1 MYNPVDADDETRREM
16 ESVPKQCDPN
26 RDKEMFKMTRMV
38 MATAALSTLLLLIG
52 TAAPLH
58 AQHDDPNMEWVMD
71 GPLYDRLGGEEM
83 IMGVIDDFVATA
95 VEEEPLKSNLEGI
108 DQGAWKETLL
118 AQFTF
123 VSGGEIEYEGSSFK
137 ESLAEM
143 GIEEASME
151 TVADQL
157 TIALEL
163 NEAWPEDVDELL
175 VALELKEAEL
185 TEEEMAEEGV
195 AEGEME
201 AVSGQDSEAG
211 DAGGEAT
218 ADSEAGDTGEVTVE
232 ADGDAGD
239 TGGEA
244 ATSETGESSEASET
258 SEASEAGDASG
269 DAGTSETG
277 DAAADGGTR
286 K

>member
-1 MYNPVDADDETRREM
+1 M
-16 ESVPKQCDPN
+16 ESVPKQRDPN
-26 RDKEMFKMTRMV
+26 RNKEMFKMTRMV
-38 MATAALSTLLLLIG
+38 MATAALSALLLLIG

-83 IMGVIDDFVATA
+83 IMGVIDDFVAAA
-95 VEEEPLKSNLEGI
+95 VEEEPLKGRLEGV
-108 DQGAWKETLL
+108 DQDAWKEILL

-185 TEEEMAEEGV
+185 TDEEMAEEGMT
-195 AEGEME
+195 EGEME
-201 AVSGQDSEAG
+201 AGSGQGSEAG
-211 DAGGEAT
+211 NTGAEAT
-218 ADSEAGDTGEVTVE
+218 ADSEAGDAGDVTVE
-232 ADGDAGD
+232 AESDAGE
-239 TGGEA
+239 TAGEA
-244 ATSETGESSEASET
+244 EASESSET
-258 SEASEAGDASG
+258 GDASG
-269 DAGTSETG
+269 DAGTGETG

>member
-1 MYNPVDADDETRREM
+1 
-16 ESVPKQCDPN
+16 
-26 RDKEMFKMTRMV
+26 MTRMV
-38 MATAALSTLLLLIG
+38 MATAALSALLLLIG

-83 IMGVIDDFVATA
+83 IMGVIDDFVAAA
-95 VEEEPLKSNLEGI
+95 VEEEGLKAHLEGV
-108 DQGAWKETLL
+108 DQEAWKESLM

-185 TEEEMAEEGV
+185 TEEEMAEDG
-195 AEGEME
+195 
-201 AVSGQDSEAG
+201 SGQDSEAG
-211 DAGGEAT
+211 DAGEEAT
-218 ADSEAGDTGEVTVE
+218 ADSEAGDAGDATVE
-232 ADGDAGD
+232 ADSDTGDAGE
-239 TGGEA
+239 EA
-244 ATSETGESSEASET
+244 ATSETGET
-258 SEASEAGDASG
+258 SDAGDAAGDAAASEAGDASG

-277 DAAADGGTR
+277 DAAADGETR

>member
-1 MYNPVDADDETRREM
+1 
-16 ESVPKQCDPN
+16 
-26 RDKEMFKMTRMV
+26 MTRMV
-38 MATAALSTLLLLIG
+38 MATAALSALLLLIG

-83 IMGVIDDFVATA
+83 IMGVIDEFVAAA
-95 VEEEPLKSNLEGI
+95 VEEEPLKGHLEGV
-108 DQGAWKETLL
+108 DQDAWKETLL

-185 TEEEMAEEGV
+185 TEEEMAEEGMT
-195 AEGEME
+195 EGEME
-201 AVSGQDSEAG
+201 AGSGQDGEAG

-218 ADSEAGDTGEVTVE
+218 ADSEAGDSGDVTVE
-232 ADGDAGD
+232 ADGEAGDAGGD
-239 TGGEA
+239 A
-244 ATSETGESSEASET
+244 EASET
-258 SEASEAGDASG
+258 SDAATDDG
-269 DAGTSETG
+269 G
-277 DAAADGGTR
+277 DAAAGETSDAATDDGPR
-286 K
+286 N

>member
-1 MYNPVDADDETRREM
+1 
-16 ESVPKQCDPN
+16 
-26 RDKEMFKMTRMV
+26 MTRMA
-38 MATAALSTLLLLIG
+38 MATAALSALLLLAG

-83 IMGVIDDFVATA
+83 IMGVIDDFVAGA
-95 VEEEPLKSNLEGI
+95 VEEEPLKGHLEGV
-108 DQGAWKETLL
+108 DQDAWKQTLL

-123 VSGGEIEYEGSSFK
+123 VSGGEIEYDGSSFK

-143 GIEEASME
+143 GIGEASME

-157 TIALEL
+157 TLALEL

-185 TEEEMAEEGV
+185 AEEEMAEEGMT
-195 AEGEME
+195 EGEME
-201 AVSGQDSEAG
+201 AGSGQDSEAG
-211 DAGGEAT
+211 NADGEATADGEAGDAGDETVEADGEAGDAGDEAVESDSDAGDAGGEAG
-218 ADSEAGDTGEVTVE
+218 A
-232 ADGDAGD
+232 
-239 TGGEA
+239 
-244 ATSETGESSEASET
+244 SEAS
-258 SEASEAGDASG
+258 DSG
-269 DAGTSETG
+269 AG

-286 K
+286 E

>member
-1 MYNPVDADDETRREM
+1 
-16 ESVPKQCDPN
+16 
-26 RDKEMFKMTRMV
+26 MTR
-38 MATAALSTLLLLIG
+38 MATAALSALLLLIG
-52 TAAPLH
+52 TAVPLH

-83 IMGVIDDFVATA
+83 IMGVIDDFVAAA
-95 VEEEPLKSNLEGI
+95 VEEEPLKNQLEGV
-108 DQGAWKETLL
+108 DQDAWKETLL

-185 TEEEMAEEGV
+185 TEEEMAEEGMTEEGMT
-195 AEGEME
+195 EGETE
-201 AVSGQDSEAG
+201 AGSGQDSEAG
-211 DAGGEAT
+211 NAGGEAT
-218 ADSEAGDTGEVTVE
+218 ADSEAKDEGDVTVE
-232 ADGDAGD
+232 ADSDAGNADGDAEVSETSDTGDAGSDAAAGETND
-239 TGGEA
+239 T
-244 ATSETGESSEASET
+244 
-258 SEASEAGDASG
+258 
-269 DAGTSETG
+269 
-277 DAAADGGTR
+277 AADGGPR
-286 K
+286 N

>member
-1 MYNPVDADDETRREM
+1 MV
-16 ESVPKQCDPN
+16 SVPRQRDPN
-26 RDKEMFKMTRMV
+26 RDKEIFKMTRMV
-38 MATAALSTLLLLIG
+38 MATAALSALLLLIG

-83 IMGVIDDFVATA
+83 IMGVIDEFVAAA
-95 VEEEPLKSNLEGI
+95 VEEEQLKGHLEGV
-108 DQGAWKETLL
+108 DQDAWKETLL

-185 TEEEMAEEGV
+185 TEEEMAEEGMT
-195 AEGEME
+195 EGEME
-201 AVSGQDSEAG
+201 AGSGQDGEAG

-218 ADSEAGDTGEVTVE
+218 ADSEAGDSGDVTVE
-232 ADGDAGD
+232 ADGEAGGDA
-239 TGGEA
+239 
-244 ATSETGESSEASET
+244 EASET
-258 SEASEAGDASG
+258 SDAAM
-269 DAGTSETG
+269 DAGG
-277 DAAADGGTR
+277 DAAAGETSDAATDDGPR
-286 K
+286 H

>member
-1 MYNPVDADDETRREM
+1 
-16 ESVPKQCDPN
+16 
-26 RDKEMFKMTRMV
+26 MTRMV
-38 MATAALSTLLLLIG
+38 MATAALSALLLLIG

-83 IMGVIDDFVATA
+83 IMGVIDEFVAAA
-95 VEEEPLKSNLEGI
+95 VEEEPLKGHLEGV
-108 DQGAWKETLL
+108 DQDAWKETLL

-185 TEEEMAEEGV
+185 TEEEMAEEGMT
-195 AEGEME
+195 EGEME
-201 AVSGQDSEAG
+201 AGSGQDGEAG

-218 ADSEAGDTGEVTVE
+218 ADSEAGDSGDVTVE
-232 ADGDAGD
+232 ADGEAGDAGGD
-239 TGGEA
+239 A
-244 ATSETGESSEASET
+244 EASET
-258 SEASEAGDASG
+258 SDAAM
-269 DAGTSETG
+269 DAGS
-277 DAAADGGTR
+277 DAAAGGTSDAATDDGPR
-286 K
+286 N

>member
-1 MYNPVDADDETRREM
+1 
-16 ESVPKQCDPN
+16 
-26 RDKEMFKMTRMV
+26 MTRLV
-38 MATAALSTLLLLIG
+38 MATAALSALVLLVG

-83 IMGVIDDFVATA
+83 IMGVIDDFVAAA
-95 VEEEPLKSNLEGI
+95 VEEEPLKGHLEGV
-108 DQGAWKETLL
+108 DQDAWKETLL

-123 VSGGEIEYEGSSFK
+123 VSGGEIEYDGSSFK

-185 TEEEMAEEGV
+185 TEEEMAEEGT
-195 AEGEME
+195 E
-201 AVSGQDSEAG
+201 AGSGQDSEAG
-211 DAGGEAT
+211 STDGEAT
-218 ADSEAGDTGEVTVE
+218 ADSEAGGTGDGTVE
-232 ADGDAGD
+232 ADGDAAAAGD
-239 TGGEA
+239 ETVEADSDAGEA
-244 ATSETGESSEASET
+244 GGDAGASEASDSGASD
-258 SEASEAGDASG
+258 SEASD
-269 DAGTSETG
+269 T
-277 DAAADGGTR
+277 AADGGTR
-286 K
+286 E

>member
-1 MYNPVDADDETRREM
+1 MVRSARGESFDFLTDFPIFLYNPVDADDETRREM
-16 ESVPKQCDPN
+16 KSVPKQRDPN
-26 RDKEMFKMTRMV
+26 RDKEIFKMTRMV
-38 MATAALSTLLLLIG
+38 MATAALFALLLLIG

-83 IMGVIDDFVATA
+83 IMGVIDDFVAAA
-95 VEEEPLKSNLEGI
+95 VEEEPLKGHLEGV
-108 DQGAWKETLL
+108 DQDAWKETLL

-185 TEEEMAEEGV
+185 TEEEMAEEEMAEEGMT
-195 AEGEME
+195 EGEME
-201 AVSGQDSEAG
+201 DGSGQDSEAG
-211 DAGGEAT
+211 DDG
-218 ADSEAGDTGEVTVE
+218 
-232 ADGDAGD
+232 GDA
-239 TGGEA
+239 A
-244 ATSETGESSEASET
+244 
-258 SEASEAGDASG
+258 ASEAGDASG

>member
-1 MYNPVDADDETRREM
+1 
-16 ESVPKQCDPN
+16 
-26 RDKEMFKMTRMV
+26 MTRM
-38 MATAALSTLLLLIG
+38 ALGTAALSALLLLIG
-52 TAAPLH
+52 NAVPVH

-83 IMGVIDDFVATA
+83 IMGVIDDFVASA
-95 VEEEPLKSNLEGI
+95 VEEEPLKGHLEGV
-108 DQGAWKETLL
+108 DQDAWKETLL

-123 VSGGEIEYEGSSFK
+123 VSGGEIEYDGSSFK

-175 VALELKEAEL
+175 VALELKEAEF
-185 TEEEMAEEGV
+185 TEEEMAEEGMT
-195 AEGEME
+195 EGEME
-201 AVSGQDSEAG
+201 EGSGPDSEAG
-211 DAGGEAT
+211 NTNTGGEAT
-218 ADSEAGDTGEVTVE
+218 ADSESEDAGGVTVE
-232 ADGDAGD
+232 ASEA
-239 TGGEA
+239 GEA
-244 ATSETGESSEASET
+244 AGEA
-258 SEASEAGDASG
+258 EASEAGEAGGDAEASEASDTGDASG

>member
-1 MYNPVDADDETRREM
+1 
-16 ESVPKQCDPN
+16 
-26 RDKEMFKMTRMV
+26 MTRMV
-38 MATAALSTLLLLIG
+38 MATAALSALLLLIG

-83 IMGVIDDFVATA
+83 IMGVIDEFVAAA
-95 VEEEPLKSNLEGI
+95 VEVEQLKGHLEGV
-108 DQGAWKETLL
+108 DQDAWKETLL

-185 TEEEMAEEGV
+185 TEEEMAEEGMT
-195 AEGEME
+195 EGEME
-201 AVSGQDSEAG
+201 AGSGQDGEAG

-218 ADSEAGDTGEVTVE
+218 ADSEAGDSGDVTVE
-232 ADGDAGD
+232 ADGEAGEDA
-239 TGGEA
+239 
-244 ATSETGESSEASET
+244 EASET
-258 SEASEAGDASG
+258 SDAAM
-269 DAGTSETG
+269 DAGG
-277 DAAADGGTR
+277 DAAAGETSDAATDDGPR
-286 K
+286 N

>member
-1 MYNPVDADDETRREM
+1 
-16 ESVPKQCDPN
+16 
-26 RDKEMFKMTRMV
+26 MTRMV
-38 MATAALSTLLLLIG
+38 MATAALFALLLLIG

-83 IMGVIDDFVATA
+83 IMGVIDDFVASA
-95 VEEEPLKSNLEGI
+95 VEEEPLKGHLEGV
-108 DQGAWKETLL
+108 DQDAWKETLL

-185 TEEEMAEEGV
+185 TEEGMT
-195 AEGEME
+195 EGEME
-201 AVSGQDSEAG
+201 DGSGQGSEAG
-211 DAGGEAT
+211 DDG
-218 ADSEAGDTGEVTVE
+218 
-232 ADGDAGD
+232 GDA
-239 TGGEA
+239 A
-244 ATSETGESSEASET
+244 
-258 SEASEAGDASG
+258 ASEAGDASG

>member
-1 MYNPVDADDETRREM
+1 
-16 ESVPKQCDPN
+16 
-26 RDKEMFKMTRMV
+26 MTRMV
-38 MATAALSTLLLLIG
+38 MATAALSALLLLIG

-83 IMGVIDDFVATA
+83 IMGVIDDFVAAA
-95 VEEEPLKSNLEGI
+95 VEEEPLKGHLEGV
-108 DQGAWKETLL
+108 DQDAWKETLL

-185 TEEEMAEEGV
+185 TEEEMAEEGMT
-195 AEGEME
+195 EGEME
-201 AVSGQDSEAG
+201 AGSGQDGDAG
-211 DAGGEAT
+211 DAGGDAT
-218 ADSEAGDTGEVTVE
+218 ADSEAGDAGDVTVE
-232 ADGDAGD
+232 ADSDAGDAGGD
-239 TGGEA
+239 A
-244 ATSETGESSEASET
+244 A
-258 SEASEAGDASG
+258 ASEAGDASG
-269 DAGTSETG
+269 DAGTSETE

>member
-1 MYNPVDADDETRREM
+1 MVRPARGESFDFLTDFPIFLYNPVDADDETRREM
-16 ESVPKQCDPN
+16 KSVPKQRDPN
-26 RDKEMFKMTRMV
+26 RDKEIFKMTRMV
-38 MATAALSTLLLLIG
+38 MATAALFALLLLIG

-83 IMGVIDDFVATA
+83 IMGVIDDFVASA
-95 VEEEPLKSNLEGI
+95 VEEEPLKGHLEGV
-108 DQGAWKETLL
+108 DQDAWKETLL

-185 TEEEMAEEGV
+185 TEEGMT
-195 AEGEME
+195 EGEME
-201 AVSGQDSEAG
+201 DGSGQGSEAG
-211 DAGGEAT
+211 DDG
-218 ADSEAGDTGEVTVE
+218 
-232 ADGDAGD
+232 GDA
-239 TGGEA
+239 A
-244 ATSETGESSEASET
+244 
-258 SEASEAGDASG
+258 ASEAGDASG

>member
-1 MYNPVDADDETRREM
+1 M
-16 ESVPKQCDPN
+16 ESVPKQRDPY
-26 RDKEMFKMTRMV
+26 RDKEIFKMTRMV
-38 MATAALSTLLLLIG
+38 MATAALSALLLLIG

-83 IMGVIDDFVATA
+83 IMGVIDDFVAAA
-95 VEEEPLKSNLEGI
+95 VDEEPLKGHLEGV
-108 DQGAWKETLL
+108 DQDAWKETLL

-185 TEEEMAEEGV
+185 TEVEMAEEGMT
-195 AEGEME
+195 EGEME
-201 AVSGQDSEAG
+201 PGSGQDSEAG

-218 ADSEAGDTGEVTVE
+218 ADGETGDAGDVTVE
-232 ADGDAGD
+232 VDSDAGGDAEASETSDAGDADGDAG
-239 TGGEA
+239 
-244 ATSETGESSEASET
+244 
-258 SEASEAGDASG
+258 ASEA
-269 DAGTSETG
+269 G

-286 K
+286 Q

>member
-1 MYNPVDADDETRREM
+1 
-16 ESVPKQCDPN
+16 
-26 RDKEMFKMTRMV
+26 MTRMV
-38 MATAALSTLLLLIG
+38 MATAALSALLLLIG

-71 GPLYDRLGGEEM
+71 GPLFDRLGGEEM
-83 IMGVIDDFVATA
+83 IMGVIDDFVAAA
-95 VEEEPLKSNLEGI
+95 VEEEPLKGHLEGV
-108 DQGAWKETLL
+108 DQDAWKETLL

-123 VSGGEIEYEGSSFK
+123 VSGGEIEYDGSSFK

-185 TEEEMAEEGV
+185 TEEEMAEEGMT
-195 AEGEME
+195 EGEME
-201 AVSGQDSEAG
+201 TGSGQDSEAG
-211 DAGGEAT
+211 DAEASDAGEA
-218 ADSEAGDTGEVTVE
+218 S
-232 ADGDAGD
+232 GDA
-239 TGGEA
+239 
-244 ATSETGESSEASET
+244 EASET
-258 SEASEAGDASG
+258 SDTGDASS

>member
-1 MYNPVDADDETRREM
+1 
-16 ESVPKQCDPN
+16 
-26 RDKEMFKMTRMV
+26 MTRMV
-38 MATAALSTLLLLIG
+38 MATAALSALLLLIG

-71 GPLYDRLGGEEM
+71 GPLFDRLGGEEM
-83 IMGVIDDFVATA
+83 IMGVIDDFVAAA
-95 VEEEPLKSNLEGI
+95 VDEEPLKGHLEGV
-108 DQGAWKETLL
+108 DQDAWKETLL

-123 VSGGEIEYEGSSFK
+123 VSGGEIEYDGSSFK

-185 TEEEMAEEGV
+185 TEEEMAEEGMT
-195 AEGEME
+195 EGEME
-201 AVSGQDSEAG
+201 TGSGQDSEAG
-211 DAGGEAT
+211 DAEASDAGEA
-218 ADSEAGDTGEVTVE
+218 S
-232 ADGDAGD
+232 GDA
-239 TGGEA
+239 
-244 ATSETGESSEASET
+244 EASET
-258 SEASEAGDASG
+258 SDTGDASS

>member
-1 MYNPVDADDETRREM
+1 M
-16 ESVPKQCDPN
+16 ESEPKQRDPN
-26 RDKEMFKMTRMV
+26 RDKEIFKMTRMV
-38 MATAALSTLLLLIG
+38 MATAALSALVLLVG

-83 IMGVIDDFVATA
+83 IMGVIDDFVAAA
-95 VEEEPLKSNLEGI
+95 VEEEPLKGHLEGV
-108 DQGAWKETLL
+108 DQDAWKETLL

-123 VSGGEIEYEGSSFK
+123 VSGGEIEYDGSSFK

-185 TEEEMAEEGV
+185 TEEEMAEEGTT
-195 AEGEME
+195 E
-201 AVSGQDSEAG
+201 
-211 DAGGEAT
+211 GEAT
-218 ADSEAGDTGEVTVE
+218 ADSEAGDAGDETVE
-232 ADGDAGD
+232 ADGDAAAAGD
-239 TGGEA
+239 ETVEADSDAGDGGGEA
-244 ATSETGESSEASET
+244 GASKASDSESSDSGAS
-258 SEASEAGDASG
+258 
-269 DAGTSETG
+269 

-286 K
+286 E

>member
-1 MYNPVDADDETRREM
+1 M
-16 ESVPKQCDPN
+16 ESVPKQRDPY

-38 MATAALSTLLLLIG
+38 MATAALSALLLLIG

-71 GPLYDRLGGEEM
+71 GPLFDRLGGEEM
-83 IMGVIDDFVATA
+83 IMGVIDDFVAAA
-95 VEEEPLKSNLEGI
+95 VEEEPLKGHLEGV
-108 DQGAWKETLL
+108 DQDAWKETLL

-123 VSGGEIEYEGSSFK
+123 VSGGEIEYDGSSFK

-185 TEEEMAEEGV
+185 TEEEMAEEGMT
-195 AEGEME
+195 EGEME
-201 AVSGQDSEAG
+201 TGSGQDSEAG
-211 DAGGEAT
+211 DAEASDAGEA
-218 ADSEAGDTGEVTVE
+218 S
-232 ADGDAGD
+232 GDA
-239 TGGEA
+239 
-244 ATSETGESSEASET
+244 EASET
-258 SEASEAGDASG
+258 SDTGDASS

>member
-1 MYNPVDADDETRREM
+1 MV
-16 ESVPKQCDPN
+16 SVPKQRDPN
-26 RDKEMFKMTRMV
+26 RDKEIFKMTRMV
-38 MATAALSTLLLLIG
+38 MATAVLSAMLLLIG

-83 IMGVIDDFVATA
+83 IMGVIDEFVAAA
-95 VEEEPLKSNLEGI
+95 VEEEQLKGHLEGV
-108 DQGAWKETLL
+108 DQDAWKETLL

-185 TEEEMAEEGV
+185 TEEEMAEEGMT
-195 AEGEME
+195 EGEME
-201 AVSGQDSEAG
+201 AGSGQDGEAG
-211 DAGGEAT
+211 DTGGEAT
-218 ADSEAGDTGEVTVE
+218 ADSEAGDSGDVTVE
-232 ADGDAGD
+232 ADGEAGGDA
-239 TGGEA
+239 
-244 ATSETGESSEASET
+244 EASET
-258 SEASEAGDASG
+258 SDAAM
-269 DAGTSETG
+269 DAGG
-277 DAAADGGTR
+277 DAAAGETSDAATDDGPR
-286 K
+286 N

>member
-1 MYNPVDADDETRREM
+1 MTRTGT
-16 ESVPKQCDPN
+16 
-26 RDKEMFKMTRMV
+26 KEIVKMTRMV
-38 MATAALSTLLLLIG
+38 MATAALSALLLLIG

-71 GPLYDRLGGEEM
+71 GPLFDRLGGEEM
-83 IMGVIDDFVATA
+83 IMGVIDDFVAAA
-95 VEEEPLKSNLEGI
+95 VDEEPLKGHLEGV
-108 DQGAWKETLL
+108 DQDAWKETLL

-123 VSGGEIEYEGSSFK
+123 VSGGEIEYDGSSFK

-185 TEEEMAEEGV
+185 TEEEMAEEGMT
-195 AEGEME
+195 EGEME
-201 AVSGQDSEAG
+201 TGSGQDSEAG
-211 DAGGEAT
+211 DAEASDAGEA
-218 ADSEAGDTGEVTVE
+218 S
-232 ADGDAGD
+232 GDA
-239 TGGEA
+239 
-244 ATSETGESSEASET
+244 EASET
-258 SEASEAGDASG
+258 SDTGDASS

>member
-1 MYNPVDADDETRREM
+1 
-16 ESVPKQCDPN
+16 
-26 RDKEMFKMTRMV
+26 MTRMAL
-38 MATAALSTLLLLIG
+38 ATAALSALLLLIG
-52 TAAPLH
+52 TAVPVH

-83 IMGVIDDFVATA
+83 IMGVIDDFVAAA
-95 VEEEPLKSNLEGI
+95 VEEEPLKGHLEGV
-108 DQGAWKETLL
+108 DQDAWKETLL

-123 VSGGEIEYEGSSFK
+123 VSGGEIEYDGSSFK

-185 TEEEMAEEGV
+185 TEEEMSEEGMT
-195 AEGEME
+195 EGEME
-201 AVSGQDSEAG
+201 EGSGPDSEAG
-211 DAGGEAT
+211 NTGGEAT
-218 ADSEAGDTGEVTVE
+218 ADSESEDAGGVSVE
-232 ADGDAGD
+232 ASEAGEASGDA
-239 TGGEA
+239 
-244 ATSETGESSEASET
+244 EASET
-258 SEASEAGDASG
+258 SDTGDASG

>member
-1 MYNPVDADDETRREM
+1 
-16 ESVPKQCDPN
+16 
-26 RDKEMFKMTRMV
+26 MTRMV
-38 MATAALSTLLLLIG
+38 MATAALSALLLLIG

-83 IMGVIDDFVATA
+83 IMGVIDDFVAAA
-95 VEEEPLKSNLEGI
+95 VEEEPLKGHLEGV
-108 DQGAWKETLL
+108 DQDAWKETLL

-185 TEEEMAEEGV
+185 TEEEMAEEGMT
-195 AEGEME
+195 EGEME
-201 AVSGQDSEAG
+201 AGSGQDSEAG
-211 DAGGEAT
+211 DAGGDAT
-218 ADSEAGDTGEVTVE
+218 ADSEAGDAGDVTVE
-232 ADGDAGD
+232 ADSDAGDAGGD
-239 TGGEA
+239 A
-244 ATSETGESSEASET
+244 A
-258 SEASEAGDASG
+258 ASEAGDASG
-269 DAGTSETG
+269 DAGTSETE

>member
-1 MYNPVDADDETRREM
+1 
-16 ESVPKQCDPN
+16 
-26 RDKEMFKMTRMV
+26 MTRLV
-38 MATAALSTLLLLIG
+38 MATAALSALVLLVG

-83 IMGVIDDFVATA
+83 IMGVIDDFVAAA
-95 VEEEPLKSNLEGI
+95 VEEEPLKGHLEGV
-108 DQGAWKETLL
+108 DQDAWKETLL

-123 VSGGEIEYEGSSFK
+123 VSGGEIEYDGSSFK

-143 GIEEASME
+143 GIEEASLE

-157 TIALEL
+157 TLALEL

-185 TEEEMAEEGV
+185 TEEEMAEEGTT
-195 AEGEME
+195 E
-201 AVSGQDSEAG
+201 
-211 DAGGEAT
+211 GEAT
-218 ADSEAGDTGEVTVE
+218 ADSEAGDAGDETVE
-232 ADGDAGD
+232 ADGDAAAAGD
-239 TGGEA
+239 ETVEADSDAGDGGGEA
-244 ATSETGESSEASET
+244 GAGKASDSESSDSGAS
-258 SEASEAGDASG
+258 
-269 DAGTSETG
+269 

-286 K
+286 E

>member
-1 MYNPVDADDETRREM
+1 MV
-16 ESVPKQCDPN
+16 SVPKQRDPN
-26 RDKEMFKMTRMV
+26 RDKEIFKMTRMV
-38 MATAALSTLLLLIG
+38 MATAALSALFLLIG
-52 TAAPLH
+52 IAAPLH

-83 IMGVIDDFVATA
+83 IMGVIDDFVAAA
-95 VEEEPLKSNLEGI
+95 VEEEPLKGHLEGV
-108 DQGAWKETLL
+108 DQDAWKETLL

-123 VSGGEIEYEGSSFK
+123 VSGGEIEYDGSSFK

-185 TEEEMAEEGV
+185 TEEEMAEEGMT
-195 AEGEME
+195 EGEME
-201 AVSGQDSEAG
+201 AGSGQDSEVG

-218 ADSEAGDTGEVTVE
+218 ADGEAGDAGDVTVE
-232 ADGDAGD
+232 ADGEAGD
-239 TGGEA
+239 TGGDA
-244 ATSETGESSEASET
+244 EASET
-258 SEASEAGDASG
+258 SDTSDA
-269 DAGTSETG
+269 G
-277 DAAADGGTR
+277 DAAAGETSDAGDAAAGETSDAATDDGPR
-286 K
+286 N